1 MSNHELLKGFEEYLK
16 NSNDP
21 NLKKN
26 SMFYLFD
33 SFVMWDNE
41 GTWNI
46 PKNEIISEELWLNR
60 FFAHP

>member
-41 GTWNI
+41 GT
-46 PKNEIISEELWLNR
+46 
-60 FFAHP
+60 